1 MSISRINKKYQ
12 LNWLLD
18 MINEKNKELNYH
30 IVYMWWHKYEIVD
43 LKDYW
48 RTIKRWT
55 LDFLIW
61 FCEWF
66 LYIK

>member
-1 MSISRINKKYQ
+1 MSIERLNKKYQ

-18 MINEKNKELNYH
+18 MINEKNKNLNYQLL
-30 IVYMWWHKYEIVD
+30 YLRWYKYEIINMNDNWKVV
-43 LKDYW
+43 
-48 RTIKRWT
+48 KRWT

-66 LYIK
+66 LYVK